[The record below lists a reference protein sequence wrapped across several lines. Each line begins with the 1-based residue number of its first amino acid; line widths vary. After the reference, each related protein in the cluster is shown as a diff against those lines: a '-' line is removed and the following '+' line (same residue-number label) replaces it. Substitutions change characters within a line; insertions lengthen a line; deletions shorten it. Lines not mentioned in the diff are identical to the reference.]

1 MVVCINPVFHAVGND
16 PELIE
21 CAIIAGHIVGIERD
35 LQCLLFFGIG
45 EFLEPE
51 EFGTGRPLFDLRL
64 DGLEL
69 FLRKGQD
76 RDILIVVVKAEEI
89 VFRQSA
95 FFIPPGCIVV
105 TEHAVAR
112 NLIGDRF
119 GTAVSVVA
127 VEEEAAT
134 GAALFSAFCVGRI
147 SYCDGF
153 SEYIRYE

>member
-21 CAIIAGHIVGIERD
+21 CAVTAGHIIGIECD
-35 LQCLLFFGIG
+35 FQCLLFSGIG

-95 FFIPPGCIVV
+95 FLS
-105 TEHAVAR
+105 R
-112 NLIGDRF
+112 Q
-119 GTAVSVVA
+119 
-127 VEEEAAT
+127 EA
-134 GAALFSAFCVGRI
+134 
-147 SYCDGF
+147 
-153 SEYIRYE
+153 